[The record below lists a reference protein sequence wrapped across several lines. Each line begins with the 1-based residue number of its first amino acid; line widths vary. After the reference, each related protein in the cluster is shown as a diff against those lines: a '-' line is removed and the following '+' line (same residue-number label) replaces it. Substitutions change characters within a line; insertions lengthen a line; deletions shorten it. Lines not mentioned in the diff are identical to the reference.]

1 LILGGGYVGLE
12 FDQMFRRF
20 GSDVTIVQR
29 APRLLGLVA
38 IVTGASCGIGAAIAR
53 RFAADGIAV
62 LAVARSLRS
71 DEGTHAGSLEETV
84 AAIRER
90 GGSAA
95 GLSIDLADPA
105 LDRSAIVRYAEAELG
120 APVDILVNNAVSWLE
135 LTYERM
141 TGEPFRR
148 TLGVNV
154 WAGWDIAIHALPG
167 MRRQGSGWILNIAS
181 SGARP
186 RVGPPYRP
194 MPRMHGLCLYGDR
207 RGVFVILTE
216 KGLRL
221 IDTVAPVHLGNED
234 RLLAALSPTERATLA
249 RLQRTLLLSFEA
261 STSDNEAET

>member
-1 LILGGGYVGLE
+1 
-12 FDQMFRRF
+12 
-20 GSDVTIVQR
+20 
-29 APRLLGLVA
+29 
-38 IVTGASCGIGAAIAR
+38 
-53 RFAADGIAV
+53 
-62 LAVARSLRS
+62 
-71 DEGTHAGSLEETV
+71 
-84 AAIRER
+84 
-90 GGSAA
+90 
-95 GLSIDLADPA
+95 
-105 LDRSAIVRYAEAELG
+105 
-120 APVDILVNNAVSWLE
+120 
-135 LTYERM
+135 M
-141 TGEPFRR
+141 TGEHFRR

-181 SGARP
+181 GGARP

-221 IDTVAPVHLGNED
+221 IDTIAPVHLANED